1 MDMAEAQALL
11 QHELARLRALPY
23 AELMGLSQARQERG
37 ASGAEYNIEIEAFFD
52 DPRRKQDLRVMVSV
66 DDGRWPHAFRPL
78 TGDFVIAP
86 DGSFV
91 GE

>member
-1 MDMAEAQALL
+1 MDMAEAQRLL
-11 QHELARLRALPY
+11 QRELDHLRTLPY
-23 AELMGLSQARQERG
+23 GELLGLSQARQER
-37 ASGAEYNIEIEAFFD
+37 APSGVVYNIEIEAFFD
-52 DPRRKQDLRVMVSV
+52 DPHRKQDLRVMVSI
-66 DDGRWPHAFRPL
+66 DDGGLRSFRPL